1 MAEIEVDLTILVYG
15 GDALGR
21 LPDGRAVFV
30 PYALPGER
38 ARIRLVEEKRGF
50 ARAELVE
57 ILRPSP
63 ERIPP
68 RCVHFG
74 TCGGCHYQNLP
85 YEKQLA
91 AKTDILREQLER
103 IAGVSPNLLPIV
115 PSPQPW
121 HYRNA
126 VQFSLTP
133 EGQLGYQQ
141 AGSHNVV
148 PISECHLPESI
159 LDELWPQLSFEPDSG
174 IQRVELRAGAEEE
187 VLITLEGDDP
197 QPPPFE
203 VDFPVSAVHIGPA
216 GAMVLAGD
224 DHILMEILGRTFHV
238 TAGAFFQVNT
248 AQAEAMVRHLLDLI
262 PDTPPHT
269 ALDVYCGAGLFSAF
283 LAPKVARLVG
293 IELSP
298 EACEDFA
305 ANLDEFDHVELYQG
319 PAEEVL
325 PALKIEAGLVVVD
338 PPRSGLDRAVLQALV
353 RLAAPL
359 LIYVSCDP
367 ATLARDTRRLL
378 EGGYRL
384 QQVTPFDLFPQ
395 TYAIESISVFVK

>member
-133 EGQLGYQQ
+133 EGQLGYQRP
-141 AGSHNVV
+141 ARTMLYPSANAICPKASWINCGLNYLLN
-148 PISECHLPESI
+148 PI
-159 LDELWPQLSFEPDSG
+159 
-174 IQRVELRAGAEEE
+174 RAS
-187 VLITLEGDDP
+187 
-197 QPPPFE
+197 
-203 VDFPVSAVHIGPA
+203 SAWSCA
-216 GAMVLAGD
+216 LAQK
-224 DHILMEILGRTFHV
+224 RK
-238 TAGAFFQVNT
+238 
-248 AQAEAMVRHLLDLI
+248 
-262 PDTPPHT
+262 
-269 ALDVYCGAGLFSAF
+269 C
-283 LAPKVARLVG
+283 
-293 IELSP
+293 
-298 EACEDFA
+298 
-305 ANLDEFDHVELYQG
+305 
-319 PAEEVL
+319 
-325 PALKIEAGLVVVD
+325 
-338 PPRSGLDRAVLQALV
+338 
-353 RLAAPL
+353 
-359 LIYVSCDP
+359 
-367 ATLARDTRRLL
+367 
-378 EGGYRL
+378 
-384 QQVTPFDLFPQ
+384 
-395 TYAIESISVFVK
+395 

>member
-1 MAEIEVDLTILVYG
+1 M
-15 GDALGR
+15 
-21 LPDGRAVFV
+21 
-30 PYALPGER
+30 
-38 ARIRLVEEKRGF
+38 
-50 ARAELVE
+50 
-57 ILRPSP
+57 
-63 ERIPP
+63 
-68 RCVHFG
+68 
-74 TCGGCHYQNLP
+74 
-85 YEKQLA
+85 
-91 AKTDILREQLER
+91 
-103 IAGVSPNLLPIV
+103 
-115 PSPQPW
+115 
-121 HYRNA
+121 
-126 VQFSLTP
+126 
-133 EGQLGYQQ
+133 
-141 AGSHNVV
+141 
-148 PISECHLPESI
+148 
-159 LDELWPQLSFEPDSG
+159 
-174 IQRVELRAGAEEE
+174 ELRAGAEEE

-262 PDTPPHT
+262 PDTSPLT

-325 PALKIEAGLVVVD
+325 PALEIEAGLVVVD